1 MDIIQSEAKCSGIKF
16 FIKNDE
22 EEEIG
27 RAFLYLMYNDL
38 HDEPFGMLEDIFI
51 KESERGGGIGT
62 ELVKNVIEKAKELGC
77 YKLIATSR
85 HSRPKV
91 HALYERLGFENH
103 GIKFKIEFKQ
113 RT

>member
-16 FIKNDE
+16 FIKNDK

-38 HDEPFGMLEDIFI
+38 RDEPFGMLEDIFI

-91 HALYERLGFENH
+91 HALYE
-103 GIKFKIEFKQ
+103 
-113 RT
+113 